1 MARPPMLDILVLNKH
16 VINTLKKDFRDLAF
30 DIERGGNLKKA
41 FERIRDEVNIPSIKK
56 NFEVGGRPKWEPLSL
71 ATFQSGGFGGRE
83 AFIASG
89 AFGGRKPLDKTG
101 QMKRAATAK
110 ARFTIRKNEM
120 HYGQWPAKRW
130 FGPVHNLPDL
140 SERADI
146 PNRPFT
152 LIYPE
157 DKIAAGEIML
167 DWVEDH
173 VSNNIR
179 LRYA

>member
-1 MARPPMLDILVLNKH
+1 MVLAIPSIQVLNPG
-16 VINTLKKDFRDLAF
+16 VINLLKRDLQDLGRDLASK
-30 DIERGGNLKKA
+30 RNLRKP
-41 FERIRDEVNIPSIKK
+41 FERIRDEVMIPSIRK
-56 NFEVGGRPKWEPLSL
+56 NFEVGGRPRWEPLSL

-110 ARFTIRKNEM
+110 ARFTIKGNEM
-120 HYGQWPAKRW
+120 TYGKWPEKRW

-140 SERADI
+140 SERAQI

-152 LIYPE
+152 LIQQE
-157 DKIAAGEIML
+157 DKVAITEIMME
-167 DWVEDH
+167 WVEDQ
-173 VSNNIR
+173 VRKNIR
-179 LRYA
+179 LRYV